1 AAPFG
6 ENIVS
11 AVKAGPT
18 EVTMPL
24 FVTDITDN
32 GVVSG
37 DPSAASPEAGRI
49 IAEGSLCCAAPMASA
64 LRSSSFRRRRGA
76 RRWPAQAACDMDGK
90 ASLKMAIATRA
101 EGGNVA
107 RTLADHGRHVRIL
120 TGVARESRRGR
131 CSKFLCQSS
140 DKNYYPFESRR
151 HL

>member
-64 LRSSSFRRRRGA
+64 LRSSSFRRCRGA

-90 ASLKMAIATRA
+90 ASFENGDRYTS
-101 EGGNVA
+101 GGWKCREDV
-107 RTLADHGRHVRIL
+107 GR
-120 TGVARESRRGR
+120 SWPS
-131 CSKFLCQSS
+131 CS
-140 DKNYYPFESRR
+140 
-151 HL
+151 